1 MSARKKIPTKA
12 ELIQLQKL
20 YRTDEKIG
28 ERLGGVP
35 AYLVAYWRRKKNVPR
50 HSQPKF
56 SEAEVRN
63 LWERYGD
70 DDKCGLELG
79 ISKAAFYN
87 WRRRYGIKE
96 KPAFLKL
103 EQLEFPFPGLKTG
116 SRSVSLYGKRT
127 VAQKILANAA
137 GIDRLEVGDTALVE
151 PDLLVS
157 SHSAVEVLR
166 LFKDIGPEFLHNPNK
181 VFLSLGPDN
190 TEASTSPDDRRL
202 AREFARR
209 QSVRN
214 AVESFEGIAHQLAV
228 ERGLALPGQLA
239 LGLDCRTTAFGA
251 LGTLATVV
259 APAEMATAWATGK
272 TRLGV
277 PPTIR
282 IDISGRRSRGVYGRD
297 IAISLISRIK
307 ANGAAFKAIEF
318 YGSAVTQMSINERQ
332 TLSLLSTAMGAVAA
346 MCPFDSSVRRYLN
359 GRTTAQYQPIVADKD
374 AEYSEIFQIN
384 IEQLAPQIVCPNGP
398 DQVRAVAEV
407 ENLPVDQVIVGTSAN
422 GRFED
427 LRIASEVLK
436 GRQVHRNCRLYVCPA
451 SRSVFIEALKKGLIR
466 ILAEAGAVILPPGAE
481 PGAHSPIPPLADGEC
496 RLSTGV
502 QPAFGQITSDSTPT
516 YFCSPATAAAS
527 AVNGAVTDPSGYV
540 K

>member
-1 MSARKKIPTKA
+1 MSARKKIPTKS
-12 ELIQLQKL
+12 ELVQLQKL

-56 SEAEVRN
+56 SEAEIRN

-103 EQLEFPFPGLKTG
+103 EQLEFPFPGVKTG
-116 SRSVSLYGKRT
+116 SHAASLYGKRA
-127 VAQKILANAA
+127 VAQKILANAS
-137 GIDRLEVGDTALVE
+137 GKENIEVGETAVVE

-157 SHSAVEVLR
+157 CHSVAEVLR
-166 LFKDIGPEFLHNPNK
+166 QFRDIGPEFVFNPNK
-181 VFLSLGPDN
+181 VFLSLGHDN
-190 TEASTSPDDRRL
+190 SERNPAPRDQKL
-202 AREFARR
+202 VREFARR

-214 AVESFEGIAHQLAV
+214 AVESFEGIPHQLAI

-239 LGLDCRTTAFGA
+239 LGLDHRTTVFGA
-251 LGTLATVV
+251 LGTFATTVT
-259 APAEMATAWATGK
+259 ASEMATTWATGK
-272 TRLGV
+272 IWLKA
-277 PPTIR
+277 PATIR
-282 IDISGRRSRGVYGRD
+282 IDISGRRSRGVFGRD
-297 IAISLISRIK
+297 IAMSIAGRLQSE
-307 ANGAAFKAIEF
+307 GAEYKAIEY

-332 TLSLLSTAMGAVAA
+332 TLSLLSTSMGAMAA
-346 MCPFDSSVRRYLN
+346 LCPFDSSVRRYLN
-359 GRTTAQYQPIVADKD
+359 GRTGTQYHPVVADKD
-374 AEYSEIFQIN
+374 AEYQEIFQIN
-384 IEQLAPQIVCPNGP
+384 IEQLVPQIMCPGDP
-398 DQVRAVAEV
+398 GEVKPVAEL
-407 ENLPVDQVIVGTSAN
+407 ENLTVSQIIIGTSAN

-436 GRQVHRNCRLYVCPA
+436 GRQVSENCQLFICPA
-451 SRSVFIEALKKGLIR
+451 SRSVYIEALKKGLIR
-466 ILAEAGAVILPPGAE
+466 ILAEAGAVILPPGVE
-481 PGAHSPIPPLADGEC
+481 PGINSPIPTLAEGEN
-496 RLSTGV
+496 RLSTGCQTV
-502 QPAFGQITSDSTPT
+502 PGERQTDSTST
-516 YFCSPATAAAS
+516 YYCSPATAAAS
-527 AVNGAVTDPSGYV
+527 AINAAITEPSGYV

>member
-56 SEAEVRN
+56 SEAEIRN

-103 EQLEFPFPGLKTG
+103 EQLEFPFPGVKTG
-116 SRSVSLYGKRT
+116 SRAASLYGKRA
-127 VAQKILANAA
+127 VAQKILAHAA
-137 GIDRLEVGDTALVE
+137 GQEKIDVGDTAVVE

-157 SHSAVEVLR
+157 SHSVAEVLR
-166 LFKDIGPEFLHNPNK
+166 QFKDIGPEFIFNPNK
-181 VFLSLGPDN
+181 LFLSLSATNGESAREN
-190 TEASTSPDDRRL
+190 KEV
-202 AREFARR
+202 REFARR
-209 QSVRN
+209 QSIRN
-214 AVESFEGIAHQLAV
+214 AAESFEGITHQLAV
-228 ERGLALPGQLA
+228 EKGLALPGQLA
-239 LGLDCRTTAFGA
+239 LGLDQRTTAFGA
-251 LGTLATVV
+251 LGMFATTVT
-259 APAEMATAWATGK
+259 PSEMATIWASGK
-272 TRLGV
+272 IWLKV

-297 IAISLISRIK
+297 IAMSITSRLRQEGAEYK
-307 ANGAAFKAIEF
+307 AVEY

-332 TLSLLSTAMGAVAA
+332 TLSLLSTSMSAMAA
-346 MCPFDSSVRRYLN
+346 LCPFDSSVRRYLN
-359 GRTTAQYQPIVADKD
+359 GRAIAQYQPLVADKD
-374 AEYSEIFQIN
+374 AEYIEIFQIN
-384 IEQLAPQIVCPNGP
+384 IEHLVPQIMCPGGP
-398 DQVRAVAEV
+398 DDVKAVAEV
-407 ENLPVDQVIVGTSAN
+407 ENLPVTQVVIGSSAN

-427 LRIASEVLK
+427 LRIAAEVLK
-436 GRQVHRNCRLYVCPA
+436 GRQVSDNCQLYICPA
-451 SRSVFIEALKKGLIR
+451 SRSVYIEALKKGLIR
-466 ILAEAGAVILPPGAE
+466 ILAEAGATILPPGIE
-481 PGAHSPIPPLADGEC
+481 PGSDSLIPVLSDGEH
-496 RLSTGV
+496 RLSTGCG
-502 QPAFGQITSDSTPT
+502 PLPGQRSDDPT
-516 YFCSPATAAAS
+516 ATYYCSPATAAAS
-527 AVNGAVTDPSGYV
+527 AINAAITEPSGYV